1 MMTAICEPTS
11 TLTMKAFEQA
21 ELNELVR
28 GEDVRL
34 LERVGPLVLNQS
46 VTLDLASVE
55 RIDAAGITAL
65 LMLYRNAR
73 ESGHCFSVTNASAH
87 VAQILQVVGLDRFL
101 LSHNAVQ
108 NSQYGS
114 QTQRPAA

>member
-1 MMTAICEPTS
+1 MT
-11 TLTMKAFEQA
+11 MAFVQA
-21 ELNELVR
+21 ELSELVK

-65 LMLYRNAR
+65 LMLYRNSR
-73 ESGHCFSVTNASAH
+73 ESGHCFKVTNASTH
-87 VAQILQVVGLDRFL
+87 VAQILEIVGLDQFL
-101 LSHNAVQ
+101 VSHNAVQ
-108 NSQYGS
+108 NSQYGPR
-114 QTQRPAA
+114 TQRPAA

>member
-1 MMTAICEPTS
+1 MM
-11 TLTMKAFEQA
+11 AFVQA
-21 ELNELVR
+21 ELSELVK

-34 LERVGPLVLNQS
+34 LERVGPLVLKQS

-73 ESGHCFSVTNASAH
+73 ECGHCFIVTNASAH
-87 VAQILQVVGLDRFL
+87 VAQILAVVGLDRFL

-108 NSQYGS
+108 NSPYGPR
-114 QTQRPAA
+114 TQRPAA